1 MSDFQR
7 IRDNIRFSMT
17 GEGLWIELLET
28 EPGMFFIS
36 GKATPTEAGSGL
48 LEVLGWLGNFS
59 KTSTT
64 NEHECTQITKN
75 AGRGWAGLWFPDIR
89 ITRSDTSGFT
99 LRFRLT
105 IRVSEI
111 VNERHGITADTALR
125 LARHFGTNAD
135 SWMNLQR
142 DDELI
147 LK

>member
-1 MSDFQR
+1 MHTNNEER
-7 IRDNIRFSMT
+7 GAR
-17 GEGLWIELLET
+17 
-28 EPGMFFIS
+28 
-36 GKATPTEAGSGL
+36 
-48 LEVLGWLGNFS
+48 LGRSLVS
-59 KTSTT
+59 
-64 NEHECTQITKN
+64 
-75 AGRGWAGLWFPDIR
+75 RIR

-147 LK
+147 LT